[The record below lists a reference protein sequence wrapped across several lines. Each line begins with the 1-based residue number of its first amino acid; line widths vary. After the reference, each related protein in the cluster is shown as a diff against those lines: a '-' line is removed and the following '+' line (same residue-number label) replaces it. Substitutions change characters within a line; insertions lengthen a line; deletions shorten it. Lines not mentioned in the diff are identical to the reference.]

1 MTDFPSQQ
9 QDKFVLRMPDGM
21 RDRIKLEA
29 EKNNR
34 SMNAEIIALLE
45 REYPE
50 TSVMDRLLS
59 HQQNLFRAWEKE
71 TDAKKKAALAEEI
84 IAVKDRVD
92 KELELH
98 AFKQYFE
105 AKADAE
111 KPD

>member
-1 MTDFPSQQ
+1 
-9 QDKFVLRMPDGM
+9 MPDGM
-21 RDRIKLEA
+21 RDRIKIEA

-45 REYPE
+45 QAYPE

-71 TDAKKKAALAEEI
+71 TDGQKKAAIAEEL

-92 KELELH
+92 KELEVH
-98 AFKQYFE
+98 AFSFYLD
-105 AKADAE
+105 AKADMKNSE
-111 KPD
+111 